1 MSDKTYA
8 YLVCC
13 PRGAMMEEVHVLKHE
28 STEDIPPSMEN
39 IPDTAKNMAECVT
52 LHYLTCRS

>member
-1 MSDKTYA
+1 
-8 YLVCC
+8 
-13 PRGAMMEEVHVLKHE
+13 MEEVHVLKHE